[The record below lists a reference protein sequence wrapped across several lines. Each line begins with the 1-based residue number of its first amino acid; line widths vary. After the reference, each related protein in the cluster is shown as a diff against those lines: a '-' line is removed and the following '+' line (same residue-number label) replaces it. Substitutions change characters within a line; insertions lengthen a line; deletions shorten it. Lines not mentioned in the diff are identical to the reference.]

1 MTAQLLKL
9 PAKARSKSTQSY
21 QLRVELKG
29 VKPAVWRRIAV
40 PGTIKLSK
48 LHQILLAAMGW
59 PASGGPSV
67 LAFCSEDADPAPA
80 SC

>member
-9 PAKARSKSTQSY
+9 PAKPRSKSTKAY

-29 VKPAVWRRIAV
+29 VKPAVLRRICV

-48 LHQILLAAMGW
+48 LHQILLATMAGQ
-59 PASGGPSV
+59 V
-67 LAFCSEDADPAPA
+67 V
-80 SC
+80 